1 MNYVYNA
8 PIMTAIAKTQ
18 SLILAAVAALFP
30 CAMIYAHPME
40 YHMIPLDAQ
49 TVERVLTS
57 FDRLIDKLENA
68 DAVDSAR
75 LPDDAFGITVILWS
89 IEDAVAAI
97 DKTRAV
103 ESPTLLQALQA
114 AGYEDSPYIV
124 AEWKIEAERVLEAY
138 EVLRENYQ
146 LKDIVA
152 ELTELENNPK
162 LLTDEKLMTRA
173 NMLTRKE
180 SMLQTTAKDL
190 PMIKQYMQRIDALF
204 GQLPD

>member
-30 CAMIYAHPME
+30 CAMIHAHPME

>member
-8 PIMTAIAKTQ
+8 PIMTAIAKTR

-30 CAMIYAHPME
+30 CAMIHAHPME

>member
-1 MNYVYNA
+1 
-8 PIMTAIAKTQ
+8 MTAIAKTQ

-30 CAMIYAHPME
+30 CAMIHAHPME

>member
-1 MNYVYNA
+1 
-8 PIMTAIAKTQ
+8 MTAIAKTQ

-30 CAMIYAHPME
+30 CAMIHAHPME

-152 ELTELENNPK
+152 ELTELEKNPK
-162 LLTDEKLMTRA
+162 LLTDEKVMTRA

>member
-1 MNYVYNA
+1 
-8 PIMTAIAKTQ
+8 MTAIAKTQ
-18 SLILAAVAALFP
+18 SLILAVVAALFP
-30 CAMIYAHPME
+30 RAMIHAHPME

-75 LPDDAFGITVILWS
+75 LPDDAFGITAILWS
-89 IEDAVAAI
+89 FEDAVAAI

-114 AGYEDSPYIV
+114 AGYEDAPYIV

-152 ELTELENNPK
+152 ELTELEKDPK
-162 LLTDEKLMTRA
+162 LLTDEKVMTRA

>member
-1 MNYVYNA
+1 
-8 PIMTAIAKTQ
+8 
-18 SLILAAVAALFP
+18 
-30 CAMIYAHPME
+30 
-40 YHMIPLDAQ
+40 MIPLDAQ

-89 IEDAVAAI
+89 IEDDVAAI